1 MPRETTDVAHLWDML
16 HAARGIESAVA
27 SLELEHY
34 LQDEDLRM
42 SVERRIEII
51 GEAARRVS
59 DACKVA
65 HPGIPWRRMISQR
78 NVLAH
83 EYDEVDDRLLW
94 RVVTESIPQLV
105 RALEG
110 LVTARPPPDPEPSD

>member
-1 MPRETTDVAHLWDML
+1 MPREAPDIAHLWDML

-27 SLELEHY
+27 GLGLEHY
-34 LQDEDLRM
+34 LEDEDLRM

-59 DACKVA
+59 EPFKEA
-65 HPGIPWRRMISQR
+65 HPEIPWRRMIAQR

-83 EYDEVDDRLLW
+83 EYDEVDDRLMW
-94 RVVTESIPQLV
+94 RVIAENIPQLV
-105 RALEG
+105 RILEG
-110 LVTARPPPDPEPSD
+110 LLTTQPPPDPEPGA

>member
-1 MPRETTDVAHLWDML
+1 MPREATDIAHLWDML

-27 SLELEHY
+27 GLELEHY

-65 HPGIPWRRMISQR
+65 HPEIPWRRMISQR
-78 NVLAH
+78 NVPAH
-83 EYDEVDDRLLW
+83 EYDEVVRSSRLARGDGEYSAARACVGGVGDR
-94 RVVTESIPQLV
+94 
-105 RALEG
+105 
-110 LVTARPPPDPEPSD
+110 TASAGPGAE

>member
-1 MPRETTDVAHLWDML
+1 MPRESNDIAHLWDMF

-27 SLELEHY
+27 GLELEHY
-34 LQDEDLRM
+34 LQNEDLRM

-59 DACKVA
+59 DAFKEA
-65 HPGIPWRRMISQR
+65 HAEIPWRRIIAQR

-83 EYDEVDDRLLW
+83 EYDEVDDRLMW
-94 RVVTESIPQLV
+94 RVITENIPQL
-105 RALEG
+105 AHTLEG
-110 LVTARPPPDPEPSD
+110 LLTTRPPPDPEPEA